1 MVLPGFQVMRA
12 FKGDFSLFRS
22 FTSLAIIISVL
33 LHVGLFSFLLSSKDS
48 DSMVLISVQYQGG
61 DGADPDTI
69 RSNTDKPNLSDL
81 NKSQNLAVSQGS
93 KPSTSVSVG
102 SSAKPSA
109 APVSGA
115 SIGVR
120 VNYPRLSRVLG
131 ESGQVQIE
139 ILKSQRAVI
148 LQTSS
153 GFKRLDESALV
164 AVEAAL
170 KAGTLDQA
178 LLARDSLLVN
188 FVFRLK

>member
-1 MVLPGFQVMRA
+1 MLA

-22 FTSLAIIISVL
+22 FTGVAIVISVL

-48 DSMVLISVQYQGG
+48 DSMVLISVQYQEGSEGG
-61 DGADPDTI
+61 SAAADGLATPKASQGN
-69 RSNTDKPNLSDL
+69 RSSSEANAASI
-81 NKSQNLAVSQGS
+81 SQTRASQAAVGAVSGIAEPIQGES
-93 KPSTSVSVG
+93 L
-102 SSAKPSA
+102 
-109 APVSGA
+109 
-115 SIGVR
+115 GVR
-120 VNYPRLSRVLG
+120 VKYPRLSRVLG
-131 ESGQVQIE
+131 EAGQVQIE
-139 ILKSQRAVI
+139 ILKTQRAVI

-164 AVEAAL
+164 AVEEAL